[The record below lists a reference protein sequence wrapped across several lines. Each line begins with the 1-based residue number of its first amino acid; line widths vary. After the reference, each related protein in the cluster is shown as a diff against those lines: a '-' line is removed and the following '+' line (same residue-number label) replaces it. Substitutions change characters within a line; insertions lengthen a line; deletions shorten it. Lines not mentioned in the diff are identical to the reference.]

1 MQPAHGERPVTAAQ
15 PSLEILD
22 LLVEH
27 EEALQE
33 LYSFYAT
40 AVAGSSDFWS
50 RLATEESE
58 HGATIRA
65 LRHKVEDG
73 SVQFRPGRFSV
84 PALASSLEHVR
95 GQLAKAKDTPVSLA
109 QALSTALDLEK
120 GLIEASFYEVFEGD
134 DPQLQHV
141 LERLAAA
148 TREHRDRIQK
158 AWEEN
163 R

>member
-1 MQPAHGERPVTAAQ
+1 MLG
-15 PSLEILD
+15 

-33 LYSFYAT
+33 LYSFYASA
-40 AVAGSSDFWS
+40 AVGSSDFWS

-73 SVQFRPGRFSV
+73 SVQLRPGRFSA
-84 PALASSLEHVR
+84 PALASSLAHVR
-95 GQLAKAKDTPVSLA
+95 GELAKAKDAPVSLRE
-109 QALSTALDLEK
+109 ALSTALDLEK
-120 GLIEASFYEVFEGD
+120 GLIEANFYEVFEGD
-134 DPQLQHV
+134 DPQLQRV

-148 TREHRDRIQK
+148 TREHRDRVQK
-158 AWEEN
+158 AWEAN